1 MIDLGAWASERYR
14 VPAAEPPEEDM
25 AIGQDDDDAQPKR

>member
-14 VPAAEPPEEDM
+14 IKTPEAPASADGTP
-25 AIGQDDDDAQPKR
+25 AQPDEG

>member
-14 VPAAEPPEEDM
+14 INTTEAPESED
-25 AIGQDDDDAQPKR
+25 GTPTQPDEG